1 MRRIL
6 VALFLLVVFLYFR
19 NRSSYYCEKDQSEII
34 WNGKSNCFKK
44 GDYSDTSGN
53 FPSSKKLEIKAGP
66 NTIQAFYKKNF
77 GNATWKANK
86 NSGTIVKTG
95 WPWSLKVF

>member
-6 VALFLLVVFLYFR
+6 VAFFVLMVFFYFR
-19 NRSSYYCEKDQSEII
+19 NRFSYYCEKDQSEII

-44 GDYSDTSGN
+44 GDYSNTSGN
-53 FPSSKKLEIKAGP
+53 FPSSKKLDIKAGP
-66 NTIQAFYKKNF
+66 NTIQAFFKKNF
-77 GNATWKANK
+77 VDPTWKANP
-86 NSGTIVKTG
+86 NSGTIVKNG

>member
-1 MRRIL
+1 MRRLLLGL
-6 VALFLLVVFLYFR
+6 VLLIVFLHFR
-19 NRSSYYCEKDQSEII
+19 NRSSYYCEKNQSEII
-34 WNGKSNCFKK
+34 WNGKSNCFNK

-77 GNATWKANK
+77 GNSTWKANP
-86 NSGTIVKTG
+86 NSGTIVKNG